1 MVLINVLSKFGL
13 GNFVPPCCC
22 HPQPGDLIEFDRKL
36 YSHWALYIGEDQVV
50 HVSGE
55 SYDIANEGVTVRQ
68 SSLEEVAGDSLLR
81 VNNKEVPAK
90 ERGLKALET
99 RKIITNARRCVGKV
113 VVHNMLSNNAE
124 HFVTLWR
131 YGVGWS
137 DQVNL
142 MVFSRVAL
150 VPEPAGVTDS
160 TVTHTHARSYAKN
173 PRIQKSGFFGEN
185 TANPGARFPL

>member
-1 MVLINVLSKFGL
+1 MKLNSKRSRKQANFCENVKPGAKTNTAARPRLSPRNSNGSQPKPHINVPSKFGL

-22 HPQPGDLIEFDRKL
+22 HPQPGDLIEIDRKL

-55 SYDIANEGVTVRQ
+55 SYDIAYEGVTVRQ

-81 VNNKEVPAK
+81 INNKDVPAK
-90 ERGLKALET
+90 ERGLKALEP
-99 RKIITNARRCVGKV
+99 RKIIANARRCVGKV

-137 DQVNL
+137 DQVI
-142 MVFSRVAL
+142 F
-150 VPEPAGVTDS
+150 
-160 TVTHTHARSYAKN
+160 
-173 PRIQKSGFFGEN
+173 
-185 TANPGARFPL
+185 